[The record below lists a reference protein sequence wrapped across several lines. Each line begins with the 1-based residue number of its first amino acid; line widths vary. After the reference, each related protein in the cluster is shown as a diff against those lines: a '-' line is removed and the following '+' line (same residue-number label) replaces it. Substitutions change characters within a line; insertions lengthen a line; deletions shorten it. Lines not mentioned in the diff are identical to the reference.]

1 MHVRINRIRFEHNIL
16 WSSMP
21 VTYLYV
27 KTIYDVFAGLVVIR
41 NNMLLHAK

>member
-1 MHVRINRIRFEHNIL
+1 MHVRINRIRFEHIL

-27 KTIYDVFAGLVVIR
+27 KTIYDVFAGLVVNR